1 MNSEN
6 ATNDI
11 TIIGL
16 IGKKRAGKDTF
27 ADYLVEKY
35 GFIKLAFADPIK
47 EVASLILNIDYHKIK
62 EIDKEKILP
71 DYDISLRQ
79 FYQIFGTELMRNEIY
94 KYLPQLEKKIPRAS
108 IWIYNLLKKIEN
120 LKSKGYTKFVI
131 SDVRFNDEAQEL
143 YNNKG
148 ILVKILNEKAEL
160 NCDEHVSEK
169 GINNISSKI
178 IKYTIHN
185 NYTLKDYYNTIMA
198 LMNDLGE
205 IRQNT
210 IS

>member
-47 EVASLILNIDYHKIK
+47 EVASIILNIDHDKIK

-108 IWIYNLLKKIEN
+108 IWIYNLLKKN
-120 LKSKGYTKFVI
+120 P
-131 SDVRFNDEAQEL
+131 
-143 YNNKG
+143 
-148 ILVKILNEKAEL
+148 ILI
-160 NCDEHVSEK
+160 
-169 GINNISSKI
+169 
-178 IKYTIHN
+178 
-185 NYTLKDYYNTIMA
+185 
-198 LMNDLGE
+198 
-205 IRQNT
+205 
-210 IS
+210 